1 MGLDQRSGR
10 QAGANS
16 PVEKAK
22 SSVNRLQLLS
32 WLEAYRL
39 TGRDGNLRSGARISS
54 DTGFSRP
61 DVEYPKAP
69 QLNAIALGEGSLH
82 AFENSFH
89 GRLGLGFGNAS
100 LVDHF
105 VDDVQ
110 LNHRR
115 LPAAGS
121 LRSTK
126 WLMLRDITEIVNGRF
141 EVAVWVSDIRSL
153 VSALVSFVSLVRPG
167 VSADTGSY

>member
-1 MGLDQRSGR
+1 MQARTLRSERRRPQPG
-10 QAGANS
+10 
-16 PVEKAK
+16 
-22 SSVNRLQLLS
+22 SVNRLQLLS
-32 WLEAYRL
+32 WFEPYGFA
-39 TGRDGNLRSGARISS
+39 GRDRNFRAGARVPS
-54 DTGFSRP
+54 DTSLSWP
-61 DVEYPKAP
+61 DIEHAKAP
-69 QLNAIALGEGSLH
+69 QLNAITFGQGSLH

-89 GRLGLGFGNAS
+89 GRLGLGLGDAG

-126 WLMLRDITEIVNGRF
+126 WLMLRDITEIVKQQRKE
-141 EVAVWVSDIRSL
+141 EVASGERSVL
-153 VSALVSFVSLVRPG
+153 ATNHSPLTTETIPSALLPC
-167 VSADTGSY
+167 TCI